1 MSAPE
6 RRRPGAT
13 SYIKLAANVES
24 VQTGAAVSP
33 APMVAP
39 ASPPTGETPPRAEA
53 VKEPTIPTTVPLR
66 AGLKKRAQTAVL
78 RTAGVP
84 GGYKSFAALVD
95 GALEREL
102 TRLADELN
110 GGAPYEPNT
119 GEFRT
124 GRPLGS

>member
-13 SYIKLAANVES
+13 SSIKLAANVES

-39 ASPPTGETPPRAEA
+39 AAPPTGDTPPRAEA

>member
-1 MSAPE
+1 M
-6 RRRPGAT
+6 
-13 SYIKLAANVES
+13 
-24 VQTGAAVSP
+24 
-33 APMVAP
+33 
-39 ASPPTGETPPRAEA
+39 
-53 VKEPTIPTTVPLR
+53 PLR

-84 GGYKSFAALVD
+84 GGYKSFAALID

-110 GGAPYEPNT
+110 DGAPYEPNT